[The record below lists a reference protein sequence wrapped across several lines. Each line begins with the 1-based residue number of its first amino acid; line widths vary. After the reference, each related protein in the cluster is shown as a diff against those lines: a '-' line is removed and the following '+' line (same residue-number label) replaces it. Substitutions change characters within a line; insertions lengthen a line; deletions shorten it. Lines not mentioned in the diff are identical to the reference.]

1 MRGSHG
7 DDFYLESIWKAIK
20 SLEGYSVVG
29 RELFLSDQM
38 RQDAVIC
45 RLGVIGEAV
54 KRLSD
59 EFRSKYQEVPWKPM
73 AALRDVLVHNYF
85 GVDLEIIWGILERD
99 LPSLK
104 EQLAAIPECKSIINE
119 NNSADEIK

>member
-7 DDFYLESIWKAIK
+7 DDFYLESILKAIK
-20 SLEGYSVVG
+20 SLEGYSAVG
-29 RELFLSDQM
+29 HELFLSDQM

-59 EFRSKYQEVPWKPM
+59 EFRSKYQEVP
-73 AALRDVLVHNYF
+73 
-85 GVDLEIIWGILERD
+85 
-99 LPSLK
+99 
-104 EQLAAIPECKSIINE
+104 
-119 NNSADEIK
+119 

>member
-7 DDFYLESIWKAIK
+7 DDFYLESILKAIK
-20 SLEGYSVVG
+20 SLEGYSAVG

-104 EQLAAIPECKSIINE
+104 EQLAAIPECKSIIDE
-119 NNSADEIK
+119 NNSTDETK

>member
-54 KRLSD
+54 KLLSD

-104 EQLAAIPECKSIINE
+104 EQLAAIPECKSIIDE
-119 NNSADEIK
+119 NNSRDETK